1 MYTGE
6 LIRLCKLLGILNEI
20 NKDFF
25 FFCNKYKISSQENPR
40 EKSIILSCLK

>member
-25 FFCNKYKISSQENPR
+25 SFVTNTKF
-40 EKSIILSCLK
+40 LLKRIQGKKV